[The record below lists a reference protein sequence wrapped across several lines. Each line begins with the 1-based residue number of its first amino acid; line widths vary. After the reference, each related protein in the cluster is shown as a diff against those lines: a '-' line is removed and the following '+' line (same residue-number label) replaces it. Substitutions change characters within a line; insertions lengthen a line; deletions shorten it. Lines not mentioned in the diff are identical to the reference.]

1 MATNTLSKLLKK
13 KKLTGEEVGKI
24 ILLDLVN
31 SYKDQPTLTQAE
43 RDAYVDALV
52 ESKDIK
58 AYNDYLQIYR
68 FITGFAVD
76 FESTERAY
84 AVVRLEFMR
93 HVMRLNDAEQN
104 YFQLT
109 LQPRILTR
117 RDYEQALKEAKESV
131 SSWTYS
137 LYNLVAY
144 ELNKNIEAYNNKE
157 KTPYKRYF
165 DAYKKEQANEQ
176 AIEAYQATY
185 WQDKDNPKKDKEL
198 TKLIMLDKY
207 LEIYNDAE
215 LETKGGM
222 LFFGDDYPE
231 LLQSILENYSKLEGL
246 EYLANLTTDD
256 HIREDLIDFQTA
268 YKLDILG
275 ARDAYDDP
283 LLTFK
288 GRDLTSGV
296 AVIESAR
303 GIAKG
308 NIKDGTYYYFL
319 GRGLGRHLAE
329 DVLADEEYIS
339 KIEHIKKQFKQ
350 IARNLQGFKYFMLKL
365 VEITGVPD
373 LLAFDRKDATA
384 KIPFFEAYV
393 EDIWVHRYGLLEDE
407 GDPVEPGK
415 QVRKLFSLGFTVD
428 DIQITEAEKEEV
440 ESIIRN
446 APTKEKAVI
455 QTFNFLLTGAK

>member
-1 MATNTLSKLLKK
+1 MTTNALSKLLKK

-31 SYKDQPTLTQAE
+31 SYKGQPTLTQAE

-52 ESKDIK
+52 ESKDIR

-104 YFQLT
+104 YFKLS

-137 LYNLVAY
+137 LYNLVEY
-144 ELNKNIEAYNNKE
+144 ELRQAIKSYNNKE

-176 AIEAYQATY
+176 
-185 WQDKDNPKKDKEL
+185 DNDNPKKGKEL
-198 TKLIMLDKY
+198 TKLVMLDEY
-207 LEIYNDAE
+207 LEIDNDAE

-222 LFFGDDYPE
+222 LFFKDDYPE
-231 LLQSILENYSKLEGL
+231 LLQAILENYSNLDGL
-246 EYLANLTTDD
+246 EYLAKLPESEYLN
-256 HIREDLIDFQTA
+256 EDLIDFQTA

-288 GRDLTSGV
+288 GRNLDSGV

-308 NIKDGTYYYFL
+308 NIKDGTYYYDL
-319 GRGLGRHLAE
+319 GRGAGRSLAE
-329 DVLADEEYIS
+329 DILGDEKYIS
-339 KIEHIKKQFKQ
+339 TIESIKRQFKQ

-384 KIPFFEAYV
+384 KIPFFEALA

-407 GDPVEPGK
+407 GDPVELGK

-440 ESIIRN
+440 ENIIRN

-455 QTFNFLLTGAK
+455 ETFSYLLTGAK

>member
-52 ESKDIK
+52 ESKDIR
-58 AYNDYLQIYR
+58 AYNDYLQVYR
-68 FITGFAVD
+68 FITTMVID
-76 FESTERAY
+76 YESQERAY
-84 AVVRLEFMR
+84 YAIRQEFMR
-93 HVMRLNDAEQN
+93 HMLRYSDAEQN
-104 YFQLT
+104 YFQLA

-117 RDYEQALKEAKESV
+117 RDYEQALKEAKENV

-137 LYNLVAY
+137 LYSLVAY
-144 ELNKNIEAYNNKE
+144 ELRKNIEAYNNKE

-176 AIEAYQATY
+176 AIKAYRVTY
-185 WQDKDNPKKDKEL
+185 WQDKKNPTKDEEL
-198 TKLIMLDKY
+198 AKLVMLSQY
-207 LEIYNDAE
+207 FAIYDDSE

-222 LFFGDDYPE
+222 LFFKDDYPE
-231 LLQSILENYSKLEGL
+231 LLQAILENYSKLEGL

-275 ARDAYDDP
+275 AKDAYDDP

-288 GRDLTSGV
+288 GHDLTSGV
-296 AVIESAR
+296 AVIESDR

-308 NIKDGTYYYFL
+308 NIKDGTYYYNL
-319 GRGLGRHLAE
+319 GRGTGRNLAE
-329 DVLADEEYIS
+329 DILGDEKYIS
-339 KIEHIKKQFKQ
+339 TIERIKKQFKQ
-350 IARNLQGFKYFMLKL
+350 IVRNLVAFQYFMLKL
-365 VEITGVPD
+365 VEVTGVPD
-373 LLAFDRKDATA
+373 LLAFNRDDGTA
-384 KIPFFEAYV
+384 KLQYFEAYA
-393 EDIWVHRYGLLEDE
+393 EDLWVHRYGLLEDE
-407 GDPVEPGK
+407 GDPVELGK

-428 DIQITEAEKEEV
+428 DIQITEAEKAETDK
-440 ESIIRN
+440 IISN
-446 APTKEKAVI
+446 AKNKDQAVTNI
-455 QTFNFLLTGAK
+455 FKYLLAGG

>member
-1 MATNTLSKLLKK
+1 MATNALSKLLKK

-52 ESKDIK
+52 ESKDIR

-68 FITGFAVD
+68 FIPAFAVD
-76 FESTERAY
+76 FESTDRAY

-104 YFQLT
+104 YFQLA

-117 RDYEQALKEAKESV
+117 RDYEQALKEARESV

-137 LYNLVAY
+137 LYSLVAY
-144 ELNKNIEAYNNKE
+144 ELRKNIEAYNNKE

-165 DAYKKEQANEQ
+165 DAYKKEQANQQ
-176 AIEAYQATY
+176 AIKTYRATY
-185 WQDKDNPKKDKEL
+185 DNPKKDEDL
-198 TKLIMLDKY
+198 TKLVILDKY
-207 LEIYNDAE
+207 LDIYDDAE

-222 LFFGDDYPE
+222 LFFKDDYPE
-231 LLQSILENYSKLEGL
+231 LLQAILENYSNLDGL
-246 EYLANLTTDD
+246 EYLAKLPESEYLN
-256 HIREDLIDFQTA
+256 EDLIDLQTA

-288 GRDLTSGV
+288 GCDLISGV
-296 AVIESAR
+296 AVIESSR

-339 KIEHIKKQFKQ
+339 TIESIKRQFKQ
-350 IARNLQGFKYFMLKL
+350 SARNLQGFKYFMLKL

-393 EDIWVHRYGLLEDE
+393 EDIWVHRYGLLEGE
-407 GDPVEPGK
+407 GDPVELGK

-446 APTKEKAVI
+446 APTKEKAVTE
-455 QTFNFLLTGAK
+455 TFSYLLMGAK

>member
-1 MATNTLSKLLKK
+1 MALNALSKLLKK

-31 SYKDQPTLTQAE
+31 SYKGQPTLTQAE

-52 ESKDIK
+52 ESKDIR
-58 AYNDYLQIYR
+58 AYNDYLQVYR
-68 FITGFAVD
+68 FITTMVID
-76 FESTERAY
+76 YESQERAY
-84 AVVRLEFMR
+84 YAIRQEFMR
-93 HVMRLNDAEQN
+93 HMLRYNDAENN
-104 YFQLT
+104 YFSLS

-117 RDYEQALKEAKESV
+117 RDYEQALKEAKENV

-137 LYNLVAY
+137 LYSLVAY
-144 ELNKNIEAYNNKE
+144 ELRKNIEAYNNKE

-176 AIEAYQATY
+176 AIEAYRVTY

-198 TKLIMLDKY
+198 TKLVMLSQY
-207 LEIYNDAE
+207 FAIYDDSE

-231 LLQSILENYSKLEGL
+231 LLQDILENYSKLEGL

-256 HIREDLIDFQTA
+256 HIREDLIDFQAA

-275 ARDAYDDP
+275 ARNAYDDP

-288 GRDLTSGV
+288 GSDLTSGV
-296 AVIESAR
+296 AVIEGAR

-308 NIKDGTYYYFL
+308 NIKDGTYYYNL
-319 GRGLGRHLAE
+319 GRGTGRNLAE
-329 DVLADEEYIS
+329 DILGDEKYIS
-339 KIEHIKKQFKQ
+339 TIERIKKQFKQ
-350 IARNLQGFKYFMLKL
+350 IVRNLVAFHYFMLKL

-373 LLAFDRKDATA
+373 LLAFNRDDGTG
-384 KIPFFEAYV
+384 KIPFFEAYA
-393 EDIWVHRYGLLEDE
+393 EDLWVHRYGLLEDE
-407 GDPVEPGK
+407 GDPVELGK

-428 DIQITEAEKEEV
+428 DIQITEAEKAETDK
-440 ESIIRN
+440 IISN
-446 APTKEKAVI
+446 AKNKDQAVTNI
-455 QTFNFLLTGAK
+455 FKYLLAGG

>member
-1 MATNTLSKLLKK
+1 MALNALSKLLKK

-31 SYKDQPTLTQAE
+31 RYKGQPTLTQAE

-68 FITGFAVD
+68 FITGFAID
-76 FESTERAY
+76 FESQERAY
-84 AVVRLEFMR
+84 AVIRLEFMR
-93 HVMRLNDAEQN
+93 HVMRFDDAEQN
-104 YFQLT
+104 YYRLAM
-109 LQPRILTR
+109 QPRILTR
-117 RDYEQALKEAKESV
+117 RDYEQALKEAKENV

-137 LYNLVAY
+137 LYSLVSY
-144 ELNKNIEAYNNKE
+144 ELHRNIEAYNNKE

-165 DAYKKEQANEQ
+165 DAYKKEQASKE
-176 AIEAYQATY
+176 AIEGYRATY

-198 TKLIMLDKY
+198 TKLVMLDKY

-222 LFFGDDYPE
+222 LFFKDDYPE

-256 HIREDLIDFQTA
+256 HIREDLIDFKTA

-275 ARDAYDDP
+275 AKESYDDP

-288 GRDLTSGV
+288 GHDLASGV

-303 GIAKG
+303 GLSNG
-308 NIKDGTYYYFL
+308 NIKDGTFYYNL
-319 GRGLGRHLAE
+319 GYEPHRNLAE
-329 DVLADEEYIS
+329 DLLADEKHIAT
-339 KIEHIKKQFKQ
+339 IEHVKKQFKQ
-350 IARNLQGFKYFMLKL
+350 IARNLQGFQYFMLKL

-373 LLAFDRKDATA
+373 LLAFNRDDGTG
-384 KIPFFEAYV
+384 KIPFFEAFV
-393 EDIWVHRYGLLEDE
+393 EDLWVHRYGLLEDE
-407 GDPVEPGK
+407 GDPAELGK
-415 QVRKLFSLGFTVD
+415 KVRELYSLGFTVD
-428 DIQITEAEKEEV
+428 DIQITEAEKAEV
-440 ESIIRN
+440 ENIIRN

-455 QTFNFLLTGAK
+455 QTFNYLLTGAK

>member
-1 MATNTLSKLLKK
+1 MALNALSKLLKK

-31 SYKDQPTLTQAE
+31 SYKGQPTLTQAE

-52 ESKDIK
+52 ESKDIR
-58 AYNDYLQIYR
+58 AYNDYLQVYR
-68 FITGFAVD
+68 FITTMVID
-76 FESTERAY
+76 YESQERAY
-84 AVVRLEFMR
+84 YAIRQEFMR
-93 HVMRLNDAEQN
+93 HMLRYSDAENN
-104 YFQLT
+104 YFSLS

-117 RDYEQALKEAKESV
+117 RDYEQALKEAKENV

-137 LYNLVAY
+137 LYSLVAY
-144 ELNKNIEAYNNKE
+144 ELRKNIEAYNNKE

-231 LLQSILENYSKLEGL
+231 LLQDILENYSKLEGL

-308 NIKDGTYYYFL
+308 NIKDGTYYYNL
-319 GRGLGRHLAE
+319 GRGTGRNLAE
-329 DVLADEEYIS
+329 DILGDEKYIS
-339 KIEHIKKQFKQ
+339 TIERIKKQFKQ
-350 IARNLQGFKYFMLKL
+350 IVRNLVAFHYFMLKL

-373 LLAFDRKDATA
+373 LLAFNRDDGTG
-384 KIPFFEAYV
+384 KIPFFEAYA
-393 EDIWVHRYGLLEDE
+393 EDLWVHRYGLLEDE
-407 GDPVEPGK
+407 GDPVELGK

-446 APTKEKAVI
+446 AKNKDQAVTNI
-455 QTFNFLLTGAK
+455 FKYLLAGG